1 MRATDRLL
9 LASAVLLF
17 PVFTLAAED
26 PLIGEIRI
34 ASRDGAPYDDTFV
47 RSFLSAEPG
56 EPADPQTLSN
66 DVRALLNSGRF
77 TYADV
82 STEAQPDGT
91 ADITY
96 TIQMRQRMIGEV
108 TFDGLDAYT
117 RLTELELR
125 CRLEPEKGIFI
136 AESAKVI
143 ERALAAG
150 YEPVSFLLG
159 EKWLEPLAPLL
170 GAYEEGGA
178 HPEVPVFVAPMELME
193 QLTGFKVTRGAL
205 CAMRRP
211 VLEDPAELLA
221 RTQARRVAVLEGIV
235 DHTNVGAIFR
245 SAAALNVDAILVS
258 PSCCDPL
265 YRRAVRVSMGTVF
278 QVPWTRAGSN
288 VREWPRAGVDALHDA
303 GFTCAALALTDESVS
318 LDDPALQEMDKLAL
332 FLGTEGTGLAERT
345 VRACDLA
352 VRIPMAHGVDSLN
365 VAAASAVAFWQL
377 CPHVSNGYHYEKG
390 LFS

>member
-1 MRATDRLL
+1 M
-9 LASAVLLF
+9 AV
-17 PVFTLAAED
+17 
-26 PLIGEIRI
+26 IRI
-34 ASRDGAPYDDTFV
+34 ND
-47 RSFLSAEPG
+47 L
-56 EPADPQTLSN
+56 ADE
-66 DVRALLNSGRF
+66 R
-77 TYADV
+77 
-82 STEAQPDGT
+82 
-91 ADITY
+91 
-96 TIQMRQRMIGEV
+96 
-108 TFDGLDAYT
+108 LDAYT

-211 VLEDPAELLA
+211 ALEDPAELLA